1 MEGGVRGRINLLFFS
16 GTLLLLENLKYGFD
30 PSLVSPEKL
39 YAKKRACSQVF
50 MSEHCKICFLPHPF

>member
-1 MEGGVRGRINLLFFS
+1 MERGGRINLLFLS
-16 GTLLLLENLKYGFD
+16 GTLLLVENLKYGFD

-50 MSEHCKICFLPHPF
+50 ISRSALTCFLPHPF